1 MKIALVTPYDYPY
14 PGGVTQHILHL
25 DEEFRRL
32 GHEVKIIA
40 PSSGDKEELAKE
52 RIIKVGSVFPIP
64 ANGSVARVTL
74 SLRLSGRIKQIL
86 EHEKF
91 DVVHLHEP
99 LLPGLPA
106 TVLRHS
112 QSINIGTFH
121 SYWSGYRL
129 AYFSAKPILRRFA
142 NRLHGRIAVSAAAL
156 STVSNRFP
164 GNYVIIPNGI
174 NLQAFSG
181 ALPPLEGLRDD
192 KLNILFVGRL
202 EKRKGFRYLVRAFA
216 RLKAEMSNIRL
227 IVAGA
232 YDEKTKRR
240 YQNLTAEARLSDVLF
255 LGHLSLEDLAR
266 CYASCDI
273 FCAPST
279 GGESFGIVLLEAMAS
294 GKPIVASDIDGYRGL
309 VTFGQEGI
317 LVPPKDDLALATAL
331 RRLLSDEPLRKALG
345 DRGVAKAQDYA
356 WPKVARRVLDY
367 YGKVREQSG
376 AAGFPGLR
384 RNQPPDSFGSPL
396 AAGGPVEL

>member
-25 DEEFRRL
+25 DEEFQRL

-40 PSSGDKEELAKE
+40 PSSSDKDELAKE
-52 RIIKVGSVFPIP
+52 RIIKVGSVFSIP

-74 SLRLSGRIKQIL
+74 SLRLSGRIKRTL

-91 DVVHLHEP
+91 DIVHLHEP

-174 NLQAFSG
+174 DLEAFSG
-181 ALPPLEGLRDD
+181 QLPPLESLRDD

-216 RLKAEMSNIRL
+216 RLKAEMPNVRL

-240 YQNLTAEARLSDVLF
+240 YQNLAADANLMDVLF
-255 LGHLSLEDLAR
+255 LGHLSFEDLAR
-266 CYASCDI
+266 CYASCDV

-331 RRLLSDEPLRKALG
+331 RRLLVDEPLRKALG
-345 DRGVAKAQDYA
+345 ARGLAKAQDYA

-367 YGKVREQSG
+367 YEKVREQSG
-376 AAGFPGLR
+376 ATSFPGLR
-384 RNQPPDSFGSPL
+384 WSGPAGSSSSSLP
-396 AAGGPVEL
+396 AGKPIGL